1 MPARSRLSFDG
12 QHDFNG
18 EEDWELHLKD
28 APISELDMT
37 ITPQDCVIWRAMHE
51 ELKQELYQYHIGERQ
66 RLLPNE
72 EAQRVTKPI
81 TIPLF
86 NMTLD
91 TLVGKTLSLA
101 LHRCASLLD
110 AHYDIA
116 AMQEKKAKSEVHRVF
131 WRYKRQ
137 LAHQL
142 RDDICSDIEHRL
154 RKKHTKSGM
163 IDPPLVGGSRDDE
176 SDDTDAPDY
185 TGTSIPVAGLCPD
198 SLVTASAGGQGNA
211 GTSVVQGSAPSQRV
225 LSVNHIITEET
236 ANMLDTEYL
245 NGSITD
251 VSHGTLK
258 PSCAITPD
266 QGHSLVSKGQPVTPS
281 IAEVDVRHDHVT
293 VPVQY
298 CTVTRVHDSFD
309 KAKIELSTIQDVK
322 LRRKF
327 NEPTL
332 QLPAKFEALDRTA
345 DEVRANQLAEIS
357 LYCQHHDI
365 DAEKWSHIPK
375 PPFQT
380 SDGHE
385 SLTSDD
391 PPGVVHDDVIG
402 STDFIRITSPE
413 LKIAPKPPVLGCA
426 YVESTPEVATYVH
439 HHHPGDRIFISA
451 PSIPIWTDA
460 NDIAVGG
467 ERVEDSYL
475 DSRFGHIIA
484 GGATTMET
492 SEHAL
497 VDSGCG
503 KSTIPTGGKFT
514 CNQRDY
520 RSDESRYRIQA
531 AQGDAVAATGIA
543 DWVVCWSSDTRDG
556 WVLKCMVIKALVNP
570 NSVFYMIA
578 TGTEGLG
585 YKGSPLSFVDNANST
600 GTPAIWQSNTKQYEW
615 SMRK

>member
-1 MPARSRLSFDG
+1 VD
-12 QHDFNG
+12 
-18 EEDWELHLKD
+18 
-28 APISELDMT
+28 
-37 ITPQDCVIWRAMHE
+37 
-51 ELKQELYQYHIGERQ
+51 
-66 RLLPNE
+66 
-72 EAQRVTKPI
+72 
-81 TIPLF
+81 
-86 NMTLD
+86 
-91 TLVGKTLSLA
+91 
-101 LHRCASLLD
+101 
-110 AHYDIA
+110 
-116 AMQEKKAKSEVHRVF
+116 
-131 WRYKRQ
+131 
-137 LAHQL
+137 
-142 RDDICSDIEHRL
+142 
-154 RKKHTKSGM
+154 
-163 IDPPLVGGSRDDE
+163 
-176 SDDTDAPDY
+176 
-185 TGTSIPVAGLCPD
+185 
-198 SLVTASAGGQGNA
+198 
-211 GTSVVQGSAPSQRV
+211 
-225 LSVNHIITEET
+225 HIITEE
-236 ANMLDTEYL
+236 AADMQDTEYL

-309 KAKIELSTIQDVK
+309 KAKIELSAIQDVK
-322 LRRKF
+322 LRRNF

-357 LYCQHHDI
+357 LYYQHHDI

-385 SLTSDD
+385 SLTCDD
-391 PPGVVHDDVIG
+391 PSGVVHDDVIS

-543 DWVVCWSSDTRDG
+543 DWVVCWSSDTREG
-556 WVLKCMVIKALVNP
+556 WVLKCMVIKALVIP

-585 YKGSPLSFVDNANST
+585 YKGSPLSFVDNANGT
-600 GTPAIWQSNTKQYEW
+600 GTPAIWQSNIKQYEW
-615 SMRK
+615 LMRKWKVPVIKMIDLPLELKKTIAHRVLVAKEQKGIITLCPPSPTQYDTRMEAEVWAEFNECATGGNLEDCKKAFDRLQLVTQHIESELMQFKNRVGEVDPLLFAHYLIGHRHPQALQKAVKSGEIINCKINLRGAHKFKVKDCLKCTLGSCKEKPCGHRTYSTKHASRQDIADTAVQQHQANEDLSADSRRYLLSATGFKLAQACSPYAVIALDRVGPVPEG